1 MIVIYL
7 IAAVVVLCGCLFFFT
22 KKVRSH
28 D

>member
-1 MIVIYL
+1 MTVIYL
-7 IAAVVVLCGCLFFFT
+7 IAAIVVFCGCLFFFM